1 MLILFP
7 IFFLLDSQIIRIF
20 FIFAL
25 VHLSHIVDEFI
36 SLLAI
41 ELVLLFD
48 CGARIVMLS
57 VDLFN
62 C

>member
-7 IFFLLDSQIIRIF
+7 IFFLLDSQIVGVF

-48 CGARIVMLS
+48 R
-57 VDLFN
+57 
-62 C
+62 